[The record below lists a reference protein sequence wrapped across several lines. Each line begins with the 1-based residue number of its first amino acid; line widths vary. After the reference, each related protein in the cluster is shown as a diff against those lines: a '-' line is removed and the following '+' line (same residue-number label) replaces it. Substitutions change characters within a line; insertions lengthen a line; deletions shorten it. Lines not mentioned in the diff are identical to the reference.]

1 MNKLLLYFII
11 LFAIS
16 TAAYAQKQ
24 TLFLD
29 TNYDTALAQSK
40 KENKPIALLFYAKW
54 CSHCKK
60 MKEEIFIDAD
70 VIKFYS
76 TSYICVAVDAESADG
91 TALKNKFQS
100 KFLVKSYPTF
110 AFIDSNENLLYCISG
125 EFKKDAFILEGTKAL
140 VTENQFN
147 VIKDKFNA
155 DNSNAENCL
164 RYIIVSRK
172 AGFDATEITQKYLKT
187 KSEAELFTELN
198 WKILANGINN
208 IDAKE
213 VPFIVAKKE
222 EFAKVVTLSR
232 IEKKLIYMVS
242 DNLKPFADLGDT
254 IHYNKKRP
262 IAASFQIRKVDSLLF
277 RYDLT
282 IDEYTQNW
290 KHYKKTSETLV
301 EKFAWKDSNTLIAI
315 CNNYLAHIED
325 KKSLDFAITW
335 AKQALTLGESLDKY
349 ILIVNLYI
357 KEKDYSN
364 ALLYANNGKT
374 VATNFGWKTDNIDKL
389 LVDLKKY

>member
-1 MNKLLLYFII
+1 MSKLFLN
-11 LFAIS
+11 LFFFLVLS
-16 TAAYAQKQ
+16 TSAFAQKQ

-40 KENKPIALLFYAKW
+40 KENKPIAIMFYANW
-54 CSHCKK
+54 CAHCKK
-60 MKEEIFIDAD
+60 MKEEIFMDAD

-76 TSYICVAVDAESADG
+76 TSYICIAVDAESAEG
-91 TALKNKFQS
+91 IALKNKLQS

-110 AFIDSNENLLYCISG
+110 AFIDSNENLLYCIAG
-125 EFKKDAFILEGTKAL
+125 EFKKDIFILEGTKAL
-140 VTENQFN
+140 VPENQFTF
-147 VIKDKFNA
+147 IKEKFNA

-164 RYIIVSRK
+164 RYIIVTRK
-172 AGFDATEITQKYLKT
+172 AGFDATSITQNYLKT

-208 IDAKE
+208 IQAKE

-232 IEKKLIYMVS
+232 IEKKLVYMVS
-242 DNLKPFADLGDT
+242 DNLKPLADLGDT
-254 IHYNKKRP
+254 LRYNKVRP

-282 IDEYTQNW
+282 INEYSQNW
-290 KHYKKTSETLV
+290 KNYKKTSETLV
-301 EKFAWKDSNTLIAI
+301 EKFAWKDSNALVEI
-315 CNNYLAHIED
+315 CNNYLTHIED
-325 KKSLDFAITW
+325 KKSLDFAITC

-349 ILIVNLYI
+349 LLIVKLYT
-357 KEKDYSN
+357 KEKDYTN
-364 ALLYANNGKT
+364 ALLYANNAKT
-374 VATNFGWKTDNIDKL
+374 IATNFGWKTENLDKL
-389 LVDLKKY
+389 LVDLKKH

>member
-1 MNKLLLYFII
+1 M
-11 LFAIS
+11 LFALS
-16 TAAYAQKQ
+16 TAAFAQNQ

-29 TNYDTALAQSK
+29 TNYDIALAQSK

-70 VIKFYS
+70 VIKLFS
-76 TSYICVAVDAESADG
+76 TSYICVAVDAESAEG
-91 TALKNKFQS
+91 TTLKNKLQS

-140 VTENQFN
+140 VPENQFN
-147 VIKDKFNA
+147 VVKDKFNA
-155 DNSNAENCL
+155 DSSNAENCL
-164 RYIIVSRK
+164 RYIIVTRK
-172 AGFDATEITQKYLKT
+172 AGFDATSITQKYLKT

-198 WKILANGINN
+198 WKIIANGINN

-242 DNLKPFADLGDT
+242 DNLKPLADLGDT
-254 IHYNKKRP
+254 LHYNKKRP

-282 IDEYTQNW
+282 LNEYSQNW
-290 KHYKKTSETLV
+290 KNYKKSAESSV
-301 EKFAWKDSNTLIAI
+301 DKFVWKDSNTLVDIS
-315 CNNYLAHIED
+315 NNYLAHLDD
-325 KKSLDFAITW
+325 KKSLDLAVSW

-349 ILIVNLYI
+349 LLIVKLYA
-357 KEKDYSN
+357 KEKDFTN
-364 ALLYANNGKT
+364 AMLYANNAKT
-374 VATNFGWKTDNIDKL
+374 VATNFGWKTEELDKL
-389 LVDLKKY
+389 LVDFKKH

>member
-1 MNKLLLYFII
+1 MNRLFLYFVM
-11 LFAIS
+11 LFALS
-16 TAAYAQKQ
+16 TAAFAQNQ

-29 TNYDTALAQSK
+29 TNYDIALAQSK

-70 VIKFYS
+70 VIKLFS
-76 TSYICVAVDAESADG
+76 TSYICVAVDAESTDG
-91 TALKNKFQS
+91 TTLKNKLQS

-140 VTENQFN
+140 VAENQFN
-147 VIKDKFNA
+147 VVKDKFDA

-164 RYIIVSRK
+164 RYIIVTRK
-172 AGFDATEITQKYLKT
+172 AGFDATSITQKYLKT

-198 WKILANGINN
+198 WKIIANGINN

-242 DNLKPFADLGDT
+242 DNLKPLADLGDT
-254 IHYNKKRP
+254 LHYNKKRP

-282 IDEYTQNW
+282 INEYSQNW
-290 KHYKKTSETLV
+290 KNYKKTAESSV
-301 EKFAWKDSNTLIAI
+301 DKFAWKDSNALVDIS
-315 CNNYLAHIED
+315 NNYLAHLDD
-325 KKSLDFAITW
+325 KKSLDLAISW

-349 ILIVNLYI
+349 ILIVNLYA
-357 KEKDYSN
+357 KEKDYTN
-364 ALLYANNGKT
+364 AMLYANNAKT
-374 VATNFGWKTDNIDKL
+374 VATNFGWKSEELDKL
-389 LVDLKKY
+389 LVTLKKH

>member
-1 MNKLLLYFII
+1 M
-11 LFAIS
+11 LFALS
-16 TAAYAQKQ
+16 TTTFAQNQ

-29 TNYDTALAQSK
+29 TNYDIALAQSK

-70 VIKFYS
+70 VIKLFS
-76 TSYICVAVDAESADG
+76 TSYICLAVDAESAEG
-91 TALKNKFQS
+91 IALKNKLQS

-140 VTENQFN
+140 VPENQFN
-147 VIKDKFNA
+147 VVKDKFNA
-155 DNSNAENCL
+155 DPSNAENCL
-164 RYIIVSRK
+164 RYIIITRK
-172 AGFDATEITQKYLKT
+172 AGFDATSITQKYLKT

-242 DNLKPFADLGDT
+242 DNLKPLADLGDT
-254 IHYNKKRP
+254 LHYNKKRP

-282 IDEYTQNW
+282 INEYSQNW
-290 KHYKKTSETLV
+290 KNYKKTAEFSV
-301 EKFAWKDSNTLIAI
+301 DKFVWKDSYTLVNIS
-315 CNNYLAHIED
+315 NNYLAHLDD
-325 KKSLDFAITW
+325 KKSLDLAVSW

-349 ILIVNLYI
+349 LLIVKLYA
-357 KEKDYSN
+357 KEKDYTN
-364 ALLYANNGKT
+364 AMLYANNAKT
-374 VATNFGWKTDNIDKL
+374 VATNFGWKTEELDKL
-389 LVDLKKY
+389 LVDLKKH

>member
-1 MNKLLLYFII
+1 M
-11 LFAIS
+11 LFALS
-16 TAAYAQKQ
+16 TAAFAQNQ

-29 TNYDTALAQSK
+29 TNYDIALAQSK

-70 VIKFYS
+70 VIKLFS
-76 TSYICVAVDAESADG
+76 TSYICVAVDAESTDG
-91 TALKNKFQS
+91 TTLKNKLQS

-140 VTENQFN
+140 VAENQFN
-147 VIKDKFNA
+147 VVKDKFDA

-164 RYIIVSRK
+164 RYIIVTRK
-172 AGFDATEITQKYLKT
+172 AGFDATSITQKYLKT

-198 WKILANGINN
+198 WKIIANGINN

-242 DNLKPFADLGDT
+242 DNLKPLADLGDT
-254 IHYNKKRP
+254 LHYNKKRP

-282 IDEYTQNW
+282 INEYSQNW
-290 KHYKKTSETLV
+290 KNYKKTAESSV
-301 EKFAWKDSNTLIAI
+301 DKFAWKDSNALVDIS
-315 CNNYLAHIED
+315 NNYLAHLDD
-325 KKSLDFAITW
+325 KKSLDLAISW

-349 ILIVNLYI
+349 ILIVNLYA
-357 KEKDYSN
+357 KEKDYTN
-364 ALLYANNGKT
+364 AMLYANNAKT
-374 VATNFGWKTDNIDKL
+374 VATNFGWKSEELDKL
-389 LVDLKKY
+389 LVTLKKH

>member
-1 MNKLLLYFII
+1 MNRLFLYFVM
-11 LFAIS
+11 LFALS
-16 TAAYAQKQ
+16 TAAFAQNQ

-29 TNYDTALAQSK
+29 TNYDIALAQSK

-70 VIKFYS
+70 VIKLFS
-76 TSYICVAVDAESADG
+76 TSYICVAVDAESAEG
-91 TALKNKFQS
+91 TTLKNKLQS

-140 VTENQFN
+140 VPENQFN
-147 VIKDKFNA
+147 VVKDKFNA
-155 DNSNAENCL
+155 DSSNAENCL
-164 RYIIVSRK
+164 RYIIVTRK
-172 AGFDATEITQKYLKT
+172 AGFDATSITQKYLKT

-198 WKILANGINN
+198 WKIIANGINN

-242 DNLKPFADLGDT
+242 DNLKPLADLGDT
-254 IHYNKKRP
+254 LHYNKKRP

-282 IDEYTQNW
+282 LNEYSQNW
-290 KHYKKTSETLV
+290 KNYKKSAESSV
-301 EKFAWKDSNTLIAI
+301 DKFVWKDSNTLVDIS
-315 CNNYLAHIED
+315 NNYLAHLDD
-325 KKSLDFAITW
+325 KKSLDLAVSW

-349 ILIVNLYI
+349 LLIVKLYA
-357 KEKDYSN
+357 KEKDFTN
-364 ALLYANNGKT
+364 AMLYANNAKT
-374 VATNFGWKTDNIDKL
+374 VATNFGWKTEELDKL
-389 LVDLKKY
+389 LVDFKKH

>member
-1 MNKLLLYFII
+1 MNRLFLYF
-11 LFAIS
+11 LLPFLVS
-16 TAAYAQKQ
+16 TAASAQKQ

-29 TNYDTALAQSK
+29 TNYDIALAQSK

-70 VIKFYS
+70 VIKLFS
-76 TSYICVAVDAESADG
+76 TSYICVAVDAESAEG
-91 TALKNKFQS
+91 IALKNKLQS

-140 VTENQFN
+140 VPENQFN
-147 VIKDKFNA
+147 VVKDKFNA
-155 DNSNAENCL
+155 DPSNAENCL
-164 RYIIVSRK
+164 RYIIVTRK
-172 AGFDATEITQKYLKT
+172 AGFDATSITQKYLKT

-232 IEKKLIYMVS
+232 IEKKLIFMVS
-242 DNLKPFADLGDT
+242 DNLKPLADLGDT
-254 IHYNKKRP
+254 LNYNKKRP

-282 IDEYTQNW
+282 LNEYSQNW
-290 KHYKKTSETLV
+290 KNYKKSAESSV
-301 EKFAWKDSNTLIAI
+301 DKFVWKDSNTLVDIS
-315 CNNYLAHIED
+315 NNYLAHLDD
-325 KKSLDFAITW
+325 KKSLDLAVSW

-349 ILIVNLYI
+349 LLIVKLYA
-357 KEKDYSN
+357 KEKDFTN
-364 ALLYANNGKT
+364 AMLYANNAKT
-374 VATNFGWKTDNIDKL
+374 VATNFGWKTEELDKL
-389 LVDLKKY
+389 LVDFKKH

>member
-1 MNKLLLYFII
+1 MNRLFLYF
-11 LFAIS
+11 LLPFLVS
-16 TAAYAQKQ
+16 TAASAQKQ

-29 TNYDTALAQSK
+29 TNYDIALAQSK

-70 VIKFYS
+70 VIKLFS
-76 TSYICVAVDAESADG
+76 TSYICVAVDAESAEG
-91 TALKNKFQS
+91 IALKNKLQS

-140 VTENQFN
+140 VPENQFN
-147 VIKDKFNA
+147 VVKDKFNA
-155 DNSNAENCL
+155 DPSNAENCL
-164 RYIIVSRK
+164 RYIIVTRK
-172 AGFDATEITQKYLKT
+172 AGFDATSITQKYLKT

-222 EFAKVVTLSR
+222 EFSKVVTLSR
-232 IEKKLIYMVS
+232 IEKKLIFMVS
-242 DNLKPFADLGDT
+242 DNLKPLADLGDT
-254 IHYNKKRP
+254 LNYNKKRP

-277 RYDLT
+277 QYDLT
-282 IDEYTQNW
+282 IDDYSQNW
-290 KHYKKTSETLV
+290 KHYKKTAESSI
-301 EKFAWKDSNTLIAI
+301 EKFAWKDSNTLVTI
-315 CNNYLAHIED
+315 CNNYLAHFDD
-325 KKSLDFAITW
+325 KKNLDLAVNW
-335 AKQALTLGESLDKY
+335 AKEALSLGESLDKY
-349 ILIVNLYI
+349 LLIVNLYS
-357 KEKDYSN
+357 KEKDYTN
-364 ALLYANNGKT
+364 ALLYANNGKA
-374 VATNFGWKTDNIDKL
+374 VATNFGWKTEELDKL
-389 LVDLKKY
+389 LVDLKKH